1 MTTRYNKAI
10 VAAAAGVIATI
21 VAFVRSDEPESIP
34 GSIELLT
41 AAITTLLVYFV
52 PNSK

>member
-1 MTTRYNKAI
+1 MNSRYNKAI

-21 VAFVRSDEPESIP
+21 VAVVRGDEPESIV
-34 GSIELLT
+34 GSTELLT